1 MVEKICRKINQ
12 YQELNSV
19 RVETYGEDTEITPS
33 VGSQAIPQSTAKLQ
47 HGETPMLGI

>member
-1 MVEKICRKINQ
+1 MVDKICRKINQ
-12 YQELNSV
+12 YELSSV

-33 VGSQAIPQSTAKLQ
+33 VGSQAIPQSTAKVK